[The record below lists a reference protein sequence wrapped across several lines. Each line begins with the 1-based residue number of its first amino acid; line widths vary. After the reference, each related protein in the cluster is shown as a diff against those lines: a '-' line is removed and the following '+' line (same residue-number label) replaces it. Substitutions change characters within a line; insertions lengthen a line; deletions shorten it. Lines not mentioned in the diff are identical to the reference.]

1 MPETTVQKSSWTD
14 EDNVERTQYSITIP
28 KNLAEALDL
37 EQGDKIDWTVA
48 SGKSLRMTKTND

>member
-14 EDNVERTQYSITIP
+14 EDDTERTQYSITIP

-37 EQGDKIDWTVA
+37 KQGDPMDWKIA
-48 SGKSLRMTKTND
+48 SGNSLRVTKTDD

>member
-14 EDNVERTQYSITIP
+14 THDVERTQYTITIP

-37 EQGDKIDWTVA
+37 KQGDPMDWKIA
-48 SGKSLRMTKTND
+48 SANSLRVTKSDD

>member
-14 EDNVERTQYSITIP
+14 EDDVERTQYSITIP

-37 EQGDKIDWTVA
+37 EQGDPMDWKIA
-48 SGKSLRMTKTND
+48 SGNSLRVTKTND

>member
-14 EDNVERTQYSITIP
+14 EDDIERTQYSITIP

-37 EQGDKIDWTVA
+37 EQGDPMDWKIA
-48 SGKSLRMTKTND
+48 SGNSFRVTKSDG

>member
-14 EDNVERTQYSITIP
+14 NSGVERTQYSITIP

-37 EQGDKIDWTVA
+37 EQGDRIEWKIA
-48 SGKSLRMTKTND
+48 SGNSLRVTKANE

>member
-14 EDNVERTQYSITIP
+14 EDDVKRTQYSITIP

-37 EQGDKIDWTVA
+37 EQGDRMDWKIA
-48 SGKSLRMTKTND
+48 SGNALRVTKTND